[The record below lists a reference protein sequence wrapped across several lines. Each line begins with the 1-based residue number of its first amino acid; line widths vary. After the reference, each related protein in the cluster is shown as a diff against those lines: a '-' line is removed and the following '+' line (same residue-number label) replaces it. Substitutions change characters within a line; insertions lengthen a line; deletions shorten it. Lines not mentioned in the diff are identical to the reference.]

1 MPAFFIPQIPNVA
14 NPPSMVF
21 PLRYLSSRAKAG
33 ETKAR
38 DLLQYLYTRFQLFY
52 DFYKTSQ
59 GNPTMNF
66 TYSWRDKN
74 KDGCL
79 GSGLD
84 DYPRDYLTNDRKE
97 IHVDLQ
103 SWMALLSNFMSE
115 QALINGNSSAAIIY
129 SLDNKSIKNNLE
141 SMVYNEET
149 GLYTDFA
156 GL

>member
-1 MPAFFIPQIPNVA
+1 
-14 NPPSMVF
+14 MVF
-21 PLRYLSSRAKAG
+21 PLRFLTARAKAG
-33 ETKAR
+33 ETK
-38 DLLQYLYTRFQLFY
+38 LQVFLKYLYTRFQLFY

-59 GNPTMNF
+59 GNPSMSF
-66 TYSWRDKN
+66 TYSWRDKDKN
-74 KDGCL
+74 GCL

-103 SWMALLSNFMSE
+103 SWMALLSSFMSD
-115 QALINGNSSAAIIY
+115 QALINGNSSAALIY
-129 SLDNKSIKNNLE
+129 SLDNKSIKQNLE